1 MKKLLHISRV
11 SKQACASL
19 LLILALL
26 VGTSLPALAA
36 APKNDGFY
44 SYEDN
49 GTYYTVTL
57 NANFKAKLNLASGGS
72 YTGTTAAGETY
83 TWTTGKPLPDFAHN
97 EENSSLTGLF
107 GFCSSITSLDLT
119 NFDTEDVVDMS
130 AMFSN
135 CSSLTSVNMSKFNTA
150 KVTNMSFMFNGC
162 SSLKKIDVSNFDA
175 SSVTDVSFMFYNCT
189 GLTEI
194 DLSTY
199 ATSKVTNMMGMFAD
213 CSSLTHLDVSNL
225 STENVTYMMYMFAGC
240 TNLQSLDLSNFTITS
255 STNITDMFAAY
266 TTTGTYTC
274 ANETGVFGWVKD
286 KTTADLLNSSKT
298 GIQTD
303 HLTFLLPID
312 KTHFPDANFRSF
324 IESNY
329 DTDKDGY
336 LVGGEVSP
344 VTKMDVSSKDIY
356 SLEGVKYFTNLT
368 TLNCASNHIVGLDLS
383 NNTKLTSFTGDGQ
396 TRSAE
401 LSLDDDNKVYFDIAS
416 TDYSKLTATTSG
428 FTTADNSGAA
438 RVITTDAVTKRT
450 LYATPI
456 AYSYAT
462 GLTDMNVT
470 GSVTVAA
477 YVLPVSTDYVTLCLP
492 WNAAKPSGVTAY
504 VVTSRD
510 DASKYVHMDEYTGDV
525 LPASTGLMV
534 SGEGTHIF
542 NSSSSDATA
551 PVTNLLHGVT
561 SNYTVAAKSVMTLGH
576 LKGST
581 TLGFYPYTGTT
592 VKANT
597 AYLDLP
603 AATISS
609 SAAYSLFVNN
619 PTGIH
624 SVTTAD
630 SDDTT
635 APWYDLQGRKYTS
648 QPARRGIYI
657 HQGRKVAVK

>member
-1 MKKLLHISRV
+1 MKRKLRF
-11 SKQACASL
+11 SKSIRHARFAL
-19 LLILALL
+19 LLALL
-26 VGTSLPALAA
+26 VGTCLPALADEVFYTY
-36 APKNDGFY
+36 KKGSDGSY
-44 SYEDN
+44 S
-49 GTYYTVTL
+49 VTL
-57 NANFKAKLNLASGGS
+57 SKNFKDQLNKASGG
-72 YTGTTAAGETY
+72 TF
-83 TWTTGKPLPDFAHN
+83 TGKTADGK
-97 EENSSLTGLF
+97 SLTWITGDALPNFDQRYSKVSLAGLF
-107 GFCSSITSLDLT
+107 WGC
-119 NFDTEDVVDMS
+119 S
-130 AMFSN
+130 AM
-135 CSSLTSVNMSKFNTA
+135 TSVNLSNFTTEKVINMNNMFGGCSALTSIDVSKFNTA
-150 KVTNMSFMFNGC
+150 NVTNMGSMFNGC
-162 SSLKKIDVSNFDA
+162 SSLKKIDLAKFNP
-175 SSVTDVSFMFYNCT
+175 SSVTDVSYMFYGCT
-189 GLTEI
+189 SLTEI
-194 DLSTY
+194 DLSSLSS
-199 ATSKVTNMMGMFAD
+199 SKLTNMMGLFGN
-213 CSSLTHLDVSNL
+213 CSSLTHINFGGLTTAD
-225 STENVTYMMYMFAGC
+225 VTYMQYMFAGC
-240 TNLQSLDLSNFTITS
+240 THLKSLDLSNFTITS

-274 ANETGVFGWVKD
+274 ANETGVFGWAKD
-286 KTTADLLNSSKT
+286 KTTADLLNNSTT

-324 IESNY
+324 VQGY
-329 DTDKDGY
+329 DTDKDGS

-344 VTKMDVSSKDIY
+344 VTTMNVSGKNIV

-534 SGEGTHIF
+534 SGKGTHIF

-561 SNYTVAAKSVMTLGH
+561 SDYTVAAKSVMTLGH
-576 LKGST
+576 LNGST
-581 TLGFYPYTGTT
+581 TLGFYTYTGTT
-592 VKANT
+592 VQANT

-609 SAAYSLFVNN
+609 SPAYSLFVNN

-624 SVTTAD
+624 SVTTAG

-657 HQGRKVAVK
+657 HGGRKVVVK

>member
-1 MKKLLHISRV
+1 MKTSTRTKKV
-11 SKQACASL
+11 V
-19 LLILALL
+19 IL
-26 VGTSLPALAA
+26 S
-36 APKNDGFY
+36 N
-44 SYEDN
+44 
-49 GTYYTVTL
+49 
-57 NANFKAKLNLASGGS
+57 NFKAQLNKASGG
-72 YTGTTAAGETY
+72 TFKGTTAD
-83 TWTTGKPLPDFAHN
+83 GK
-97 EENSSLTGLF
+97 SLTWKTGDALPNFDQSYSKVSLAGLF
-107 GFCSSITSLDLT
+107 MGC
-119 NFDTEDVVDMS
+119 S
-130 AMFSN
+130 AMTSVDLSN
-135 CSSLTSVNMSKFNTA
+135 FTTANVINMNDMFGGCSALTSIDVSKFNTA
-150 KVTNMSFMFNGC
+150 NVTDMGSMFNAC
-162 SSLKKIDVSNFDA
+162 SSLKEIDLAKFNP
-175 SSVTDVSFMFYNCT
+175 SSVTDVSYMFYGCT
-189 GLTEI
+189 SLTEI
-194 DLSTY
+194 DLSSLSS
-199 ATSKVTNMMGMFAD
+199 SKLTNMMGLFAN
-213 CSSLTHLDVSNL
+213 CSSLTNINFGGLTTADV
-225 STENVTYMMYMFAGC
+225 TTMEYMFAGC
-240 TNLQSLDLSNFTITS
+240 THLKSLNLNNFTVTAK
-255 STNITDMFAAY
+255 TNITGMFSGYY
-266 TTTGTYTC
+266 TTDATQVTC
-274 ANETGVFGWVKD
+274 ANETGVFGWAKD
-286 KTTADLLNSSKT
+286 KTTADLLNSSTT

-344 VTKMDVSSKDIY
+344 VTTMDVSGKDIY

-561 SNYTVAAKSVMTLGH
+561 SDSTVAAKSVMTLGH

-603 AATISS
+603 AATNSS
-609 SAAYSLFVNN
+609 SPAYSLFVNN

>member
-1 MKKLLHISRV
+1 
-11 SKQACASL
+11 
-19 LLILALL
+19 
-26 VGTSLPALAA
+26 
-36 APKNDGFY
+36 
-44 SYEDN
+44 
-49 GTYYTVTL
+49 
-57 NANFKAKLNLASGGS
+57 
-72 YTGTTAAGETY
+72 
-83 TWTTGKPLPDFAHN
+83 
-97 EENSSLTGLF
+97 
-107 GFCSSITSLDLT
+107 
-119 NFDTEDVVDMS
+119 
-130 AMFSN
+130 
-135 CSSLTSVNMSKFNTA
+135 
-150 KVTNMSFMFNGC
+150 MFNGC
-162 SSLKKIDVSNFDA
+162 SSLKEIDLAKFDP
-175 SSVTDVSFMFYNCT
+175 SSVTDVDYMFYGCT
-189 GLTEI
+189 SLTEI
-194 DLSTY
+194 DLSSLSS
-199 ATSKVTNMMGMFAD
+199 SKLTNMMGLFAN
-213 CSSLTHLDVSNL
+213 CSSFTNINFGGLT
-225 STENVTYMMYMFAGC
+225 TAGVTTMESMFAGC
-240 TNLQSLDLSNFTITS
+240 THLKSLNLNNFTVTAKTDITG
-255 STNITDMFAAY
+255 MFSGFY
-266 TTTGTYTC
+266 TTEATQVTC
-274 ANETGVFGWVKD
+274 ANETGVFGWAKD
-286 KTTADLLNSSKT
+286 KTTADLLNSSAT

-312 KTHFPDANFRSF
+312 ETHFPDANFRSF
-324 IESNY
+324 VQGY
-329 DTDKDGY
+329 DTDKDGS

-344 VTKMDVSSKDIY
+344 VTTMDVSSKDIY

-561 SNYTVAAKSVMTLGH
+561 SDYTVAAKSVMTLGH

-603 AATISS
+603 AATIISS
-609 SAAYSLFVNN
+609 PAYSLFVNN

>member
-1 MKKLLHISRV
+1 MKRKLRF
-11 SKQACASL
+11 SKSIRHARFAL
-19 LLILALL
+19 LLALL
-26 VGTSLPALAA
+26 VGTCLPALADDFYTYT
-36 APKNDGFY
+36 KITDGGYY
-44 SYEDN
+44 SV
-49 GTYYTVTL
+49 GL
-57 NANFKAKLNLASGGS
+57 RKNFKEQLNKASGGTF
-72 YTGTTAAGETY
+72 TGKTWDGKSLTWNTGDALPNFNQNYSKVSLAGLFMGCSAMTSVDLSNFTTANVINM
-83 TWTTGKPLPDFAHN
+83 DN
-97 EENSSLTGLF
+97 MF
-107 GFCSSITSLDLT
+107 GGCS
-119 NFDTEDVVDMS
+119 
-130 AMFSN
+130 A
-135 CSSLTSVNMSKFNTA
+135 LTSIDVSKFNTA
-150 KVTNMSFMFNGC
+150 NVTDMGSMFNGC
-162 SSLKKIDVSNFDA
+162 SSLKEIDLSSFDP
-175 SSVTDVSFMFYNCT
+175 SSVTDVSSMFYGCT
-189 GLTEI
+189 SLTEI
-194 DLSTY
+194 DLSSLSS
-199 ATSKVTNMMGMFAD
+199 SKLTNMMGLFAN
-213 CSSLTHLDVSNL
+213 CSSLTNINFGGL
-225 STENVTYMMYMFAGC
+225 TTAGVTYMQYMFAGC
-240 TNLQSLDLSNFTITS
+240 THLKSLNLNNFTVTAKTDITGMFS
-255 STNITDMFAAY
+255 GLTDA
-266 TTTGTYTC
+266 TQVTC
-274 ANETGVFGWVKD
+274 ANETGVFGWAKD
-286 KTTADLLNSSKT
+286 KTTADLLNSSAT

-312 KTHFPDANFRSF
+312 ETHFPDANFRSF
-324 IESNY
+324 VQGY
-329 DTDKDGY
+329 DTEDDDY

-344 VTKMDVSSKDIY
+344 VTKMDVSGKDIY

-534 SGEGTHIF
+534 SGKGTYIF

-561 SNYTVAAKSVMTLGH
+561 SDYTVDAKSVMTLGH

-581 TLGFYPYTGTT
+581 TLGFYTYTGTT

-603 AATISS
+603 AATTSS

>member
-1 MKKLLHISRV
+1 MKRKLRF
-11 SKQACASL
+11 SKSIRHARFAL
-19 LLILALL
+19 LLALL
-26 VGTSLPALAA
+26 VGTCLPALADDFYTYT
-36 APKNDGFY
+36 KITDGGYY
-44 SYEDN
+44 SV
-49 GTYYTVTL
+49 GL
-57 NANFKAKLNLASGGS
+57 RKNFKDQLNKASGGTF
-72 YTGTTAAGETY
+72 TGKTWEGKSLTWNTGDALPNFDQRYSKVSLAGLFMGCSAMTSVDLSNFTTANVINMN
-83 TWTTGKPLPDFAHN
+83 DM
-97 EENSSLTGLF
+97 F
-107 GFCSSITSLDLT
+107 GGCS
-119 NFDTEDVVDMS
+119 
-130 AMFSN
+130 A
-135 CSSLTSVNMSKFNTA
+135 LTSIDVSKFNTA
-150 KVTNMSFMFNGC
+150 NVTDMGSMFNGC
-162 SSLKKIDVSNFDA
+162 SSLKEIDLSKFDP
-175 SSVTDVSFMFYNCT
+175 SSVTDVSSMFYGCT
-189 GLTEI
+189 SLTEI
-194 DLSTY
+194 DLSSLSS
-199 ATSKVTNMMGMFAD
+199 SKLTNMMGLFAN
-213 CSSLTHLDVSNL
+213 CSSLTNINFGGL
-225 STENVTYMMYMFAGC
+225 TTAGVTYMQYMFAGC
-240 TNLQSLDLSNFTITS
+240 THLKSLNLNNFTVTAKTDITGMFS
-255 STNITDMFAAY
+255 GLTDA
-266 TTTGTYTC
+266 TQVTC

-286 KTTADLLNSSKT
+286 KTTADLLNSSAT

-312 KTHFPDANFRSF
+312 ETHFPDANFRSF
-324 IESNY
+324 VQGY
-329 DTDKDGY
+329 DTEDDDY

-344 VTKMDVSSKDIY
+344 VTTMDVSGKDIY

-561 SNYTVAAKSVMTLGH
+561 SDYTVAAKSVMTLGH
-576 LKGST
+576 LNGST
-581 TLGFYPYTGTT
+581 TLGFYTYTGTT

-630 SDDTT
+630 SDDAT

>member
-1 MKKLLHISRV
+1 MKRKLRF
-11 SKQACASL
+11 SKSIRHARFAL
-19 LLILALL
+19 LLALL
-26 VGTSLPALAA
+26 VGTCLPALADDFYTYT
-36 APKNDGFY
+36 PSTDGSYY
-44 SYEDN
+44 SVALSE
-49 GTYYTVTL
+49 
-57 NANFKAKLNLASGGS
+57 NFKPQVNKASGGTF
-72 YTGTTAAGETY
+72 TGKTWDGKSLTWKTGDALPNFDQRYSKVSLNALFKGCSAMTSVDLSNFTTANVVSMY
-83 TWTTGKPLPDFAHN
+83 DM
-97 EENSSLTGLF
+97 F
-107 GFCSSITSLDLT
+107 GGCS
-119 NFDTEDVVDMS
+119 
-130 AMFSN
+130 A
-135 CSSLTSVNMSKFNTA
+135 LTSIDVSKFNTA
-150 KVTNMSFMFNGC
+150 NVTDMGYMFNAC
-162 SSLKKIDVSNFDA
+162 SSLKEIDLSKFDP
-175 SSVTDVSFMFYNCT
+175 SSVTDVMGMFYGCT
-189 GLTEI
+189 SLTEI
-194 DLSTY
+194 DLSSLSS
-199 ATSKVTNMMGMFAD
+199 SKLTNMMGLFAN
-213 CSSLTHLDVSNL
+213 CSSLTNINFGGL
-225 STENVTYMMYMFAGC
+225 TTAGVTYMQYMFAGC
-240 TNLQSLDLSNFTITS
+240 THLKSLNLNNFTVTAKTDITGMFS
-255 STNITDMFAAY
+255 GYTDA
-266 TTTGTYTC
+266 TQVTC

-286 KTTADLLNSSKT
+286 KTTADLLNSSAT

-312 KTHFPDANFRSF
+312 ETHFPDANFRSF
-324 IESNY
+324 VQGY
-329 DTDKDGY
+329 DTEDDDY

-344 VTKMDVSSKDIY
+344 VTTMDVSGKDIY

-462 GLTDMNVT
+462 GLTDRNVT

-561 SNYTVAAKSVMTLGH
+561 SDYTVAAKSVMTLGH
-576 LKGST
+576 LNGST
-581 TLGFYPYTGTT
+581 TLGFYTYTGTT

-657 HQGRKVAVK
+657 HGGRKVAVK